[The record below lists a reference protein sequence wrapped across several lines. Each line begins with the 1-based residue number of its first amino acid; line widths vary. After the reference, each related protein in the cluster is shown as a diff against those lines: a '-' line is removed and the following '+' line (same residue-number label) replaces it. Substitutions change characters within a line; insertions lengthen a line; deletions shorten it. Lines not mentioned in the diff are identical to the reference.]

1 MANKKEPNERL
12 LIKAQALCSRQEKCL
27 SDIRKKLVQW
37 GATPKDIQLIEKSL
51 LADKFI
57 DELRYAQ
64 NFTREKARFN
74 KWGPRKIEMALRA
87 KQIASENIHIAL
99 LGIDNNANKNALVD
113 LLKKKLK
120 TLQYSNPMEMRSK
133 LIRFAISRGFS
144 YNDIETSLSVILSNN
159 S

>member
-37 GATPKDIQLIEKSL
+37 GATPKDIQFIEKRL

-64 NFTREKARFN
+64 NFTHEKARFN

-87 KQIASENIHIAL
+87 KQIASENINIAL
-99 LGIDNNANKNALVD
+99 LEIDNNANKKTLVD

-120 TLQYSNPMEMRSK
+120 TLQCSNSMEMRSK

-144 YNDIETSLSVILSNN
+144 YNDIETSLSVILFE
-159 S
+159 

>member
-37 GATPKDIQLIEKSL
+37 GATPKDIQFIEKRL

-64 NFTREKARFN
+64 NFTHEKARFN

-87 KQIASENIHIAL
+87 KQIASENINIAL
-99 LGIDNNANKNALVD
+99 LEIDNNANKKTLVD

-144 YNDIETSLSVILSNN
+144 YNDIETSLSVILFE
-159 S
+159 

>member
-37 GATPKDIQLIEKSL
+37 GATPKDIQFIEKRL

-64 NFTREKARFN
+64 NFTHEKARFN

-87 KQIASENIHIAL
+87 KQIASENINIAL
-99 LGIDNNANKNALVD
+99 LEIDNNANKKTLVE

-144 YNDIETSLSVILSNN
+144 YNDIETSLSVILFE
-159 S
+159 

>member
-37 GATPKDIQLIEKSL
+37 GATPKDIRFIEKSL

-64 NFTREKARFN
+64 NFTHEKVRFN
-74 KWGPRKIEMALRA
+74 KWGPRKVEMALRA
-87 KQIASENIHIAL
+87 KQIASENINIAL
-99 LGIDNNANKNALVD
+99 LEIDKNANKKTLVD
-113 LLKKKLK
+113 LLKQKLK
-120 TLQYSNPMEMRSK
+120 TLQHSNPMEMRSK

-144 YNDIETSLSVILSNN
+144 YNDIETSLSVVLSNN
-159 S
+159 C